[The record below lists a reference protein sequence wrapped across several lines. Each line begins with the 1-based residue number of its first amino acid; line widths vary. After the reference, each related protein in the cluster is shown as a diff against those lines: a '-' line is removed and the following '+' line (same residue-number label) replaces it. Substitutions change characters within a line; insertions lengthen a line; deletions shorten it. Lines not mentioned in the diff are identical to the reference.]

1 LEYYLNIILKLNKK
15 MSFIYIWLI
24 LVALLV
30 GLSFSG
36 YASAELYNNNLDS
49 YIDVHTSLRK

>member
-1 LEYYLNIILKLNKK
+1 

-24 LVALLV
+24 LIALMV

-36 YASAELYNNNLDS
+36 YASGELYNNLDH
-49 YIDVHTSLRK
+49 YITVHNSLSK

>member
-1 LEYYLNIILKLNKK
+1 MEYYLNIILKLNKK
-15 MSFIYIWLI
+15 ISFIYIWLI

-36 YASAELYNNNLDS
+36 YASSELYNNLNS
-49 YIDVHTSLRK
+49 YITVHTSLSK

>member
-36 YASAELYNNNLDS
+36 YASSELYNNLDS
-49 YIDVHTSLRK
+49 YIAVHTSLSK